1 MRMSV
6 TGKTKQRIAYILDW
20 IQLTYKNEKGHTI
33 ELTLDILGEAST
45 GEPYPSQNGI
55 EFNCY
60 CKTPLNPWTE
70 HNIENDVEKNLYELS
85 EDEISKL
92 YPYEKL
98 INIIKNSTDTVIGLY
113 PWNDEDIEKAKEDI
127 ITDCQV
133 YFDEPDLDL
142 TLKCEAEINI

>member
-6 TGKTKQRIAYILDW
+6 TGKSKQGIAYILDW
-20 IQLTYKNEKGHTI
+20 IQLTYQNEDGYTI
-33 ELTLDILGEAST
+33 ELTLDVLGEAST
-45 GEPYPSQNGI
+45 REPYPSQNGI

-70 HNIENDVEKNLYELS
+70 YNIENDVEKNLYELS

-98 INIIKNSTDTVIGLY
+98 INIIKNSKETIIGLY
-113 PWNDEDIEKAKEDI
+113 PWHDEDIEKAKEDV

-133 YFDEPDLDL
+133 YFDGPDLDI
-142 TLKCEAEINI
+142 TLKCKAEINI

>member
-6 TGKTKQRIAYILDW
+6 TGKTKQGIAYILDW
-20 IQLTYKNEKGHTI
+20 IQLTYQNEDGYTI
-33 ELTLDILGEAST
+33 ELTLDVLGEAST
-45 GEPYPSQNGI
+45 GEPYASQNGI

-70 HNIENDVEKNLYELS
+70 HNIEDDIEKDLYELS

-98 INIIKNSTDTVIGLY
+98 INIIKNSKETIIGLY
-113 PWNDEDIEKAKEDI
+113 PWHDEDTEKAKEDV
-127 ITDCQV
+127 ITDCQIF
-133 YFDEPDLDL
+133 FDEPDLDI
-142 TLKCEAEINI
+142 TLKCKAEINI

>member
-6 TGKTKQRIAYILDW
+6 TGKTKQGIAYLLDW
-20 IQLTYKNEKGHTI
+20 IQLTYKNEEGHI
-33 ELTLDILGEAST
+33 VELTLDILGEVSI

-70 HNIENDVEKNLYELS
+70 HNIENDVEKDLYEMP
-85 EDEISKL
+85 EDELSKL

-98 INIIKNSTDTVIGLY
+98 INIIKNSTDTFIGLY
-113 PWNDEDIEKAKEDI
+113 PWNDEDIEKAKEDV

-133 YFDEPDLDL
+133 YFDEPDLDI
-142 TLKCEAEINI
+142 TLKCKAEINI